1 MKTSTTSKLI
11 AALSLCAAIIV
22 PSIASAAP
30 ISGQG
35 DWETTLQAR
44 YLGGST
50 TPDAY
55 YDTALNITWLANANA
70 AVGSAYDTYSP
81 GTGRMNWTTANT
93 WAANL
98 NINGITGWSLPTM
111 TDPSATCGNTFT
123 YSGGPCGYN
132 NPSTSEL
139 AYMYYTTLGDK
150 GHYNTS
156 GVAQASY
163 GLTNTGPFSNVQSYG
178 YWSATEYALNTGS
191 AWGFGTSN
199 GYQSGVNKAIN
210 LYAWAVHAGDAGAS
224 AVPVPAAVWLF
235 SSGLLGL
242 IGMSGKRRAHSIN
255 NNLNLT

>member
-1 MKTSTTSKLI
+1 MKTSTTNKLV

-50 TPDAY
+50 TPNAY
-55 YDTALNITWLANANA
+55 YDTTLNITWLANANA

-81 GTGRMNWTTANT
+81 GSGLMNWTTATT
-93 WAANL
+93 WATNL
-98 NINGITGWSLPTM
+98 NISGVTGWRLPKM
-111 TDPSATCGNTFT
+111 TDPNANCNTIT
-123 YSGGPCGYN
+123 YSGGPCGFN
-132 NPSTSEL
+132 NPSTSEM
-139 AYMYYTTLGDK
+139 AHMFYTTLGDK
-150 GHYNTS
+150 AIYDTS
-156 GVAQASY
+156 GNPQAGY
-163 GLTNTGPFSNVQSYG
+163 GLTNTGPFSNVQSYV
-178 YWSATEYALNTGS
+178 YWSATEYAPRTS
-191 AWGFGTSN
+191 YAWHLSTDG
-199 GYQSGVNKAIN
+199 GYQSYGIEAFSF
-210 LYAWAVHAGDAGAS
+210 YAWAVHAGDAGAS

-242 IGMSGKRRAHSIN
+242 VGMSGKRRAHSIN